1 VKLEENNKRIRRQG
15 KAHKQNGHAT
25 LFHVASSAKNNY
37 HAHCPT
43 GESSCCRFNSDKVTG
58 LSTYKPGAGLPLTVI
73 THIKPI
79 YEVLSKDELLEKC
92 VHGKTQNQNESFNA
106 LIWERLPKTTYVS
119 LTTSKFGTYDAVA
132 HFNIGRKSSVL
143 IFENLGMIPGRYMT
157 KGCSTIN
164 RKRLYFTNKKSDE
177 VVRKRRKIIRAQK
190 KRKMDSQEQTEGTV
204 YGPGEF

>member
-1 VKLEENNKRIRRQG
+1 M
-15 KAHKQNGHAT
+15 
-25 LFHVASSAKNNY
+25 
-37 HAHCPT
+37 
-43 GESSCCRFNSDKVTG
+43 
-58 LSTYKPGAGLPLTVI
+58 TVI

-132 HFNIGRKSSVL
+132 HFNIGKKSSIL

-164 RKRLYFTNKKSDE
+164 RKRLYFANKKSDE
-177 VVRKRRKIIRAQK
+177 VVRKRRMIIRAQK
-190 KRKMDSQEQTEGTV
+190 KSKMDSHEQTEGTV